1 MRIVTKTAFGQT
13 PICKNAHC
21 VVKGILCDVENC
33 TENESPAVP
42 AVTDFIG
49 LITREFLI
57 KLILIPLIRL
67 RAAFVL
73 LAGYVVHLASFGIVS
88 ASLVNLAA
96 AQLSVW
102 DSACP

>member
-13 PICKNAHC
+13 PICKNDHC

-33 TENESPAVP
+33 TENGSLAVP
-42 AVTDFIG
+42 TVTDFIG

-67 RAAFVL
+67 LCFDVWL
-73 LAGYVVHLASFGIVS
+73 LSFWLDASSIWRLS
-88 ASLVNLAA
+88 ALCLPA
-96 AQLSVW
+96 
-102 DSACP
+102 